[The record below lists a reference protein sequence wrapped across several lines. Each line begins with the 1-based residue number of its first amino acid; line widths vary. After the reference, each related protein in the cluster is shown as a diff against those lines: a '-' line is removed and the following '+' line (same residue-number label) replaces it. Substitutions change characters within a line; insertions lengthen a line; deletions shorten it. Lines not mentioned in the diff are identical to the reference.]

1 MSLDSCSL
9 ISNIANNAELI
20 NKLKEEKKVN
30 YFLINLDNFSNINSV
45 YGYKVGDE
53 VLCQVANYLA
63 MVKPKSALLY
73 RFSADKFVLVD
84 ERELEEND
92 FISISE
98 AILAFFSQV
107 DIVIDG
113 NLEFKVSLSIGIS
126 CDRGLVNITQA
137 ETAVDELREMRRHH
151 YYLYNPLSKYV
162 KAQEIKNYWILR
174 IKEAVANE
182 NIIPY
187 FQPIINNSTGKIEKY
202 ECLARIKDENKI
214 ISPYM
219 FIDAARITGNLS
231 YVTKSL
237 ISQSFKKFSDKD
249 FEFSINITGED
260 LLLGYLEFYL
270 LKYAQKYNI
279 NPSRVV
285 LEMLEDITTLDK
297 GTTLAQLNSLREKG
311 FKIAIDDFGAGNSNF
326 AHMMLMNV
334 DYIKIDGQFIKNI
347 VNDKQSQNITKTIKE
362 FSKLT
367 GAKTIAEFVKDGEVF
382 DYVKALGID
391 YAQGYF
397 ISEPVPASKLDE
409 VLGYTEPF

>member
-98 AILAFFSQV
+98 AILAFFSQA

-126 CDRGLVNITQA
+126 CDRGLANITQA

-285 LEMLEDITTLDK
+285 LEMLEGITTLDR
-297 GTTLAQLNSLREKG
+297 GTTLTQLNSLREKG
-311 FKIAIDDFGAGNSNF
+311 FKIAIDDFGAENSN
-326 AHMMLMNV
+326 MSRLLELKP
-334 DYIKIDGQFIKNI
+334 DYLKIDGAFIKNI
-347 VNDKQSQNITKTIKE
+347 VSDENSAIIVESIVLLCKKSGIKI
-362 FSKLT
+362 
-367 GAKTIAEFVKDGEVF
+367 IAEYVHNEEVQEK
-382 DYVKALGID
+382 VKAFGID
-391 YAQGYF
+391 YSQGYYF
-397 ISEPVPASKLDE
+397 SEPKPNL
-409 VLGYTEPF
+409 

>member
-73 RFSADKFVLVD
+73 CFSADKFVLVD

-98 AILAFFSQV
+98 AILAFFSQA

-297 GTTLAQLNSLREKG
+297 GTTLTQLNSLREKG
-311 FKIAIDDFGAGNSNF
+311 FKIAIDDFGAENSN
-326 AHMMLMNV
+326 MSRLLELKP
-334 DYIKIDGQFIKNI
+334 DYLKIDGAFIKNI
-347 VNDKQSQNITKTIKE
+347 ASDENSAIIVESIVLLCKKSGIKI
-362 FSKLT
+362 
-367 GAKTIAEFVKDGEVF
+367 IAEYVHNEEVQEK
-382 DYVKALGID
+382 VKAFGID
-391 YAQGYF
+391 YSQGYYF
-397 ISEPVPASKLDE
+397 SEPKPNL
-409 VLGYTEPF
+409 

>member
-73 RFSADKFVLVD
+73 CFSADKFVLVD

-98 AILAFFSQV
+98 AILAFFSQA

-297 GTTLAQLNSLREKG
+297 GTTLTQLNSLREKG
-311 FKIAIDDFGAGNSNF
+311 FKIAIDDFGAENSN
-326 AHMMLMNV
+326 MSRLLELKP
-334 DYIKIDGQFIKNI
+334 DYLKIDGAFIKNI
-347 VNDKQSQNITKTIKE
+347 VSDENSAIIVESIVLLCKKSGIKI
-362 FSKLT
+362 
-367 GAKTIAEFVKDGEVF
+367 IAEYVHNEEVQEK
-382 DYVKALGID
+382 VKAFGID
-391 YAQGYF
+391 YSQGYYF
-397 ISEPVPASKLDE
+397 SEPKPNL
-409 VLGYTEPF
+409 

>member
-98 AILAFFSQV
+98 AILAFFSQA

-126 CDRGLVNITQA
+126 CDRGLANITQA

-297 GTTLAQLNSLREKG
+297 GTTLTQLNSLREKG
-311 FKIAIDDFGAGNSNF
+311 FKIAIDDFGAENSN
-326 AHMMLMNV
+326 MSRLLELKP
-334 DYIKIDGQFIKNI
+334 DYLKIDGAFIKNI
-347 VNDKQSQNITKTIKE
+347 VSDENSAIIVESIVLLCKKSGIKI
-362 FSKLT
+362 
-367 GAKTIAEFVKDGEVF
+367 IAEYVHNEEVQEK
-382 DYVKALGID
+382 VKAFGID
-391 YAQGYF
+391 YSQGYYF
-397 ISEPVPASKLDE
+397 SEPKPNL
-409 VLGYTEPF
+409 